1 MPNSSRQAH
10 PKPKRPL
17 PVTLI
22 LWILALWSLLGWL
35 RFAQTVAERELIIR
49 LVGPGLHAYLLLAG
63 LAWGMLALPV
73 LWGVLRRAS
82 WAPVLLAAAGV
93 LYPAFY
99 WIERLLLWQ
108 DPAARRNWP
117 FMLLLTALWFGLV
130 AWGLRAASIK
140 EYFTDSD

>member
-1 MPNSSRQAH
+1 
-10 PKPKRPL
+10 
-17 PVTLI
+17 
-22 LWILALWSLLGWL
+22 
-35 RFAQTVAERELIIR
+35 
-49 LVGPGLHAYLLLAG
+49 
-63 LAWGMLALPV
+63 
-73 LWGVLRRAS
+73 
-82 WAPVLLAAAGV
+82 V